1 MENVSQIQ
9 DNRYGISWVL
19 PVEKSEFGNV
29 AGPEGSGFRIFDA
42 LLGAS
47 NGSIHTQKR
56 IQARAQRARS
66 PPSPEVEDK

>member
-42 LLGAS
+42 LSTGC
-47 NGSIHTQKR
+47 
-56 IQARAQRARS
+56 IQWQHPYPETDPGKGTKGTFTPIPRS
-66 PPSPEVEDK
+66 